1 MYSLPPSDKNRKRQS
16 PEIYSGYKSTKV
28 FSKSKNVNPAS
39 VAPWVANTL
48 ESGIPVGSQRLQLQ
62 YSKYHTK
69 GGHGFAAEDANAF
82 ADAIRGKKV
91 IQSGIFNEANGPDRI
106 VNGVKIQT
114 KYYQTA
120 RQSINAAFDPDT
132 GLYRYPGQVLEV
144 PADQY
149 AEAVKIMEQKI
160 REGKVPGVKTPADAK
175 KLVKRGE
182 LTYQQAKNLAKAG
195 TIESLKFDVKTQAV
209 VATYAF
215 GLSALVSFAFAL
227 WSGKSPKEA
236 FKEAIGAAVKVAGV
250 SFVTGVLTA
259 QILRTRTA
267 AIGHVVI
274 RSGLKQIYSTP
285 LGKAF
290 IENLAKASLGR
301 SVYGAA
307 AVNHVSKLLRNNAVT
322 ATISFVITSGPDFY
336 RTVIEGSQ
344 SWCQLTKNLITN
356 ASGSAGGTVGGAVG
370 AALGAPLGFI
380 GVFAGGFIGALVGGI
395 ITSFGAKTIAD
406 ELFGPDDAEIM
417 LKLLQEKVLPKLAF
431 DYLIFEKEMNEK
443 VLPRLEKRIT
453 ADFLRE
459 MFKRYNKYGESEA
472 MSYAYRELSDIFADV
487 LKQRLKITNEDLNR
501 GLQGFLG

>member
-1 MYSLPPSDKNRKRQS
+1 MGHTVYSFPPNGKKRRKNMS
-16 PEIYSGYKSTKV
+16 
-28 FSKSKNVNPAS
+28 VNPAS
-39 VAPWVANTL
+39 VAPWVADTL
-48 ESGIPVGSQRLQLQ
+48 EGGIPVGSQRLQLQ

-82 ADAIRGKKV
+82 ADAIKGKRV

-120 RQSINAAFDPDT
+120 RQSVNAAFDPDT

-149 AEAVKIMEQKI
+149 DEAVKIMEQKI
-160 REGKVPGVKTPADAK
+160 REGKVPGVKNPADAK

-236 FKEAIGAAVKVAGV
+236 FKEAMGAAVKVAGV

-267 AIGHVVI
+267 AVGRVVI
-274 RSGLKQIYSTP
+274 RSGLKQIYSTR

-290 IENLAKASLGR
+290 IEGLAKVSLGR
-301 SVYGAA
+301 GVYGTAA
-307 AVNHVSKLLRNNAVT
+307 INHVSKLLRTNAVT

-336 RTVIEGSQ
+336 RTIIDGSQ
-344 SWCQLTKNLITN
+344 SWRQLIKNLITN
-356 ASGSAGGTVGGAVG
+356 AAGIAGGMGGWAAGAAIGASLGPVGAVVGG
-370 AALGAPLGFI
+370 L
-380 GVFAGGFIGALVGGI
+380 IGALVGGTV
-395 ITSFGAKTIAD
+395 TSSGAKAIANG
-406 ELFGPDDAEIM
+406 LIGPDDAEVV
-417 LKLLQEKVLPKLAF
+417 LKLLQVKVLPKLAF
-431 DYLIFEKEMNEK
+431 DYLILEEEMDEKIIPG
-443 VLPRLEKRIT
+443 LRKRIT
-453 ADFLRE
+453 TNFLRE
-459 MFKRYNKYGESEA
+459 TFKRYNKIGELA
-472 MSYAYRELSDIFADV
+472 ALDYAYHELSDIFANV
-487 LKQRLKITNEDLNR
+487 LKQRRKITGDDLNK
-501 GLQGFLG
+501 GFQDFLVK